1 MVILKTG
8 TGTVHERDVEIVNPE
23 GTWHNG
29 DYQIYSVTGFL
40 PEHGKKTAEP
50 HDVNSPNFLGQ
61 LNIQKDAAV
70 WLYQGDKLNADEQ
83 KEIAEFIIDYTAPDA
98 VY

>member
-8 TGTVHERDVEIVNPE
+8 TGTVHEREVEIVNPK

-29 DYQIYSVTGFL
+29 DYEIYAAASFL
-40 PEHGKKTAEP
+40 PEHGNKTAEP
-50 HDVNSPNFLGQ
+50 RDVNSPDYLGQ
-61 LNIQKDAAV
+61 LNIQKDDAV
-70 WLYQGDKLNADEQ
+70 WIYQGEKLNTDEQ
-83 KEIAEFIIDYTAPDA
+83 KEIANFIIDYTAPDA